1 MKESVNYGKINS
13 SICIKNNQL
22 LARLMKNAVLNKSY
36 DPSNIEDKW
45 YKKWVDSNYF
55 NADETSNK
63 KPYTIVIPPPNVTGI
78 LHLGHVL
85 NNTIQ
90 DILIRKARMEGKE
103 ACWIPG
109 TDHAS
114 ISTEAKVV
122 SMLQNKGI
130 KKNDLTRAEFLKYA
144 MEWKDEYGGIIIKQL
159 KKLGCSCDWD
169 REKFTMDEEYSKS
182 VLTAFVKLYKK
193 GLIYRGNRLVNWCP
207 KSRSAISDEEVIHK
221 EVKGKLWYLKYP
233 IIDSDQYL
241 TVATTRPETMLGDSA
256 VAINPKDKRFKKYI
270 GSSIILPLTNR
281 EIPIISDE
289 FVDPEFGTGC
299 VKVTPAHDPN
309 DFAMGERH
317 GLKFINIMNDDASL
331 NKNVPKKYEGLS
343 REKARKIILEDINE
357 LGLLEKVEDYTNKV
371 GFSERGGVPI
381 EFYMS
386 KQWFMKMSK
395 LAEPAMDAVNEG
407 KITFHPSHWSKTYNH
422 WMKNIKDWCISRQ
435 LWWGHQLPV
444 WYNKNDDSE
453 IHVSI
458 DGPNDVENWVQDPDV
473 LDTWASSWLWPI
485 GVHGWPDEN
494 DNLNKFYP
502 TDTLVTGPDIIF
514 FWVARMIMSGYEFK
528 GEIPFKDVYFTSIL
542 RDETGKKLSKSLG
555 NSPDPFELFEEYGTD
570 AVRFGTMLMAPQGLD
585 VLFAKERLEVGRNF
599 MNKLWNACRF
609 IQLNIPENWNDDIKL
624 DFKNLD
630 LPEKWILDQ
639 LSETINNFNNQI
651 DRFYFNE
658 AAKIIYDYTWNDFC
672 DWYIEIIKIR
682 FYSQDEHQKN
692 IARSVAIKCIKS
704 IITLLH
710 PYTPFITEELW
721 SYFKENSQSD
731 LIISSWIKPKA
742 FKKSK
747 NIQKEMDF
755 LKSIVTS
762 IRSIRSRMNVPFSK
776 KVDLTVRCNK
786 KVEATFNNHKS
797 LIISL
802 ANLNNISLGEKI
814 ERPSQS
820 STAVVEG
827 AELFIPLGGL
837 IDIDQEKARMEKRI
851 LEINRLLSSING
863 KLANENFINRAPESV
878 IMKEKS
884 NLNKLTDELEKV
896 NSNLKILA

>member
-256 VAINPKDKRFKKYI
+256 VAVNPKDKRFKKYI
-270 GSSIILPLTNR
+270 GSLIILPLTNR
-281 EIPIISDE
+281 KIPIISDE

-331 NKNVPKKYEGLS
+331 NKNVPKKY
-343 REKARKIILEDINE
+343 
-357 LGLLEKVEDYTNKV
+357 
-371 GFSERGGVPI
+371 
-381 EFYMS
+381 
-386 KQWFMKMSK
+386 
-395 LAEPAMDAVNEG
+395 
-407 KITFHPSHWSKTYNH
+407 KT
-422 WMKNIKDWCISRQ
+422 
-435 LWWGHQLPV
+435 
-444 WYNKNDDSE
+444 
-453 IHVSI
+453 
-458 DGPNDVENWVQDPDV
+458 
-473 LDTWASSWLWPI
+473 
-485 GVHGWPDEN
+485 
-494 DNLNKFYP
+494 
-502 TDTLVTGPDIIF
+502 
-514 FWVARMIMSGYEFK
+514 
-528 GEIPFKDVYFTSIL
+528 L
-542 RDETGKKLSKSLG
+542 R
-555 NSPDPFELFEEYGTD
+555 
-570 AVRFGTMLMAPQGLD
+570 
-585 VLFAKERLEVGRNF
+585 
-599 MNKLWNACRF
+599 
-609 IQLNIPENWNDDIKL
+609 
-624 DFKNLD
+624 
-630 LPEKWILDQ
+630 
-639 LSETINNFNNQI
+639 
-651 DRFYFNE
+651 
-658 AAKIIYDYTWNDFC
+658 
-672 DWYIEIIKIR
+672 
-682 FYSQDEHQKN
+682 
-692 IARSVAIKCIKS
+692 
-704 IITLLH
+704 
-710 PYTPFITEELW
+710 
-721 SYFKENSQSD
+721 
-731 LIISSWIKPKA
+731 
-742 FKKSK
+742 
-747 NIQKEMDF
+747 
-755 LKSIVTS
+755 
-762 IRSIRSRMNVPFSK
+762 
-776 KVDLTVRCNK
+776 
-786 KVEATFNNHKS
+786 
-797 LIISL
+797 
-802 ANLNNISLGEKI
+802 
-814 ERPSQS
+814 
-820 STAVVEG
+820 
-827 AELFIPLGGL
+827 
-837 IDIDQEKARMEKRI
+837 
-851 LEINRLLSSING
+851 
-863 KLANENFINRAPESV
+863 
-878 IMKEKS
+878 
-884 NLNKLTDELEKV
+884 
-896 NSNLKILA
+896 